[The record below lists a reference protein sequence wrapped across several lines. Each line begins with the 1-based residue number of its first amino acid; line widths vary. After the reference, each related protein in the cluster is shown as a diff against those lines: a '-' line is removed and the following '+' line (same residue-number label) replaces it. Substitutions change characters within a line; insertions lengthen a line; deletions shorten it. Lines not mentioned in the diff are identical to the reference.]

1 MQTHE
6 FAGQAGFHA
15 ALQAL
20 VAEARARRLR
30 RLSFVD
36 ESFLA
41 WPLEQPG
48 FTDALTAFLREPGRR
63 LLWLGRDYESLRVRA
78 PRFTAWRRTWG
89 HALDVLSPADEETA
103 LPCLAVA
110 DRALGVWVRDREAGV
125 GRARVD
131 HPDAVRA
138 ALDIDAWT
146 QRSVPAFA
154 PTTLGL

>member
-1 MQTHE
+1 MQAHDFE
-6 FAGQAGFHA
+6 GQVGFHA
-15 ALQAL
+15 ALHEL
-20 VAEARARRLR
+20 VAQARARRLQ
-30 RLSFVD
+30 RLAFVD

-41 WPLEQPG
+41 WPLEQPA
-48 FTDALTAFLREPGRR
+48 FTEALTAFLREPGRR
-63 LLWLGRDYESLRVRA
+63 LVCLGRDYEALRVRA

-110 DRALGVWVRDREAGV
+110 DRALGVFVRDRETAS

-131 HPDAVRA
+131 HPDVVRA
-138 ALDIDAWT
+138 ALELDAWT